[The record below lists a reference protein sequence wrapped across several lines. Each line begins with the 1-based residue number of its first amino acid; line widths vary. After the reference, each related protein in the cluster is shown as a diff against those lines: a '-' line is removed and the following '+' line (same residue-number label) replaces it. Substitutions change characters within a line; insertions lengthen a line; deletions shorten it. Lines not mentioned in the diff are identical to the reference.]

1 MPLDCLSFSE
11 NPLLAKLGRVE
22 RLLATERQWCKGKLH
37 DGDGRYCLVGAIE
50 ATDGWPEVARVI
62 LRAVR
67 EVSGRRYWRIESFN
81 DDPRT
86 THADVLAVL
95 RQARK
100 SIIASMADDYDLQPW
115 PRNWLKQT
123 LRGFYRRSGAQTG
136 APLQIGSES
145 ATITGEAQACRAVSR
160 HPSNL
165 LIREHS
171 EMSAG

>member
-1 MPLDCLSFSE
+1 MPLDCSSFSG

-100 SIIASMADDYDLQPW
+100 SIIASMADNYDLQPW
-115 PRNWLKQT
+115 PRNWLKQR
-123 LRGFYRRSGAQTG
+123 LREFSRRSGAQTR
-136 APLQIGSES
+136 APLPIGSKS
-145 ATITGEAQACRAVSR
+145 ATITDKAQACRAASH

-165 LIREHS
+165 LIREHG

>member
-22 RLLATERQWCKGKLH
+22 RLLATEHQWCKGKLH
-37 DGDGRYCLVGAIE
+37 DADGRYCLVGAIE

-81 DDPRT
+81 DDLRT

-95 RQARK
+95 RQAREN
-100 SIIASMADDYDLQPW
+100 IIASMADDHDLQPW
-115 PRNWLKQT
+115 PRNWLQM
-123 LRGFYRRSGAQTG
+123 LRGFYRRSSAQTG
-136 APLQIGSES
+136 TPLPIGSKS
-145 ATITGEAQACRAVSR
+145 ATITGKAEAYRVVSR

-165 LIREHS
+165 LIPEHTK
-171 EMSAG
+171 MSAG